1 MLMDEYV
8 HYLLD
13 EDSTLEGLPFDD
25 NSLDLVV
32 SSLGEDGKILPVNIV
47 AQIDR
52 LIDKWFCWIA
62 LDFILYN
69 VDYEV

>member
-1 MLMDEYV
+1 M
-8 HYLLD
+8 
-13 EDSTLEGLPFDD
+13 EGLPFDD

>member
-1 MLMDEYV
+1 MKN
-8 HYLLD
+8 YLLD

-32 SSLGEDGKILPVNIV
+32 SSLGEDGKILPVNKV

-52 LIDKWFCWIA
+52 LIEI
-62 LDFILYN
+62 N
-69 VDYEV
+69 GSVG